1 MHAGSIDNPK
11 SAAGR
16 VYAILRFCQ
25 GRWLSGWYLTTEARV
40 TAVGTRVSE
49 VRHQLPAGRRIE
61 HKTSHEGVSGSWYR
75 LVVEMSE
82 ADARRDFPPSTFDN
96 HVPRCIIVPRAV
108 DIEAVGSGREDRT
121 GRMGTVAP
129 QMKLDIQG
137 T

>member
-75 LVVEMSE
+75 LVVDVEPQESSPVVFKITSE
-82 ADARRDFPPSTFDN
+82 TPKEPVRMLINRPP
-96 HVPRCIIVPRAV
+96 
-108 DIEAVGSGREDRT
+108 GQL
-121 GRMGTVAP
+121 GTVAP
-129 QMKLDIQG
+129 QMELDIQG
-137 T
+137 I